1 MKIEKPWGYEVIWAQ
16 TENYIGKIL
25 YIESGHRLSKQY
37 HQTKEET
44 VYVIAGVLYNYD
56 KDNKLIKIKKGES
69 FHVRP
74 HQIHR
79 FSAVEG
85 PVVLAEVST
94 PQLDDIVRIDDD
106 YNRN

>member
-16 TENYIGKIL
+16 TESYIGKIL

-44 VYVIAGVLYNYD
+44 VYVIAGVLCNYD
-56 KDNKLIKIKKGES
+56 KDDNLIKIKKGES

-79 FSAVEG
+79 FGAGEG
-85 PVVLAEVST
+85 PVILVEVST
-94 PQLDDIVRIDDD
+94 PQLDDVVRIEDD
-106 YNRN
+106 YGRD